1 MRLWVRLSAAIA
13 GTAAFGAL
21 TLGYAVHKATERNRL
36 ANGRQ
41 LIDQRLQ
48 LAAEAYLEQGGTPFG
63 VTVDDPGVP
72 PELAEAARA
81 GNRATYLQET
91 DDGPLLWAATVV
103 DGEMLSVRSSYQ
115 AERDALREL
124 DQTLTLAGLV
134 TVGGASLLGVL
145 LAVGMSR
152 RLGATARTARRIA
165 EGELDARVR
174 DTIGTRG
181 RDEVAELG
189 TAIDA
194 MAAALHDRLEA
205 ERRVTA
211 DIAHELRTP
220 VTGLVTAAE
229 LLPPGRPTE
238 LVRDRVRVMRRLVED
253 VLEVARLDAGAESV
267 EAEEVLLSE
276 VVRGAVAESTEPGG
290 EPASSLTVE
299 RDAVVSTDPR
309 RVRRILTN
317 LLANAHR
324 HGAPPVEV
332 RVVGATVE
340 VRDHGP
346 GFPEELLEL
355 GPQRFRTGA
364 RERGR
369 GHGLGLTIAS
379 GQAAVL
385 GARLT
390 LANAPDG
397 GGLAVL
403 DLQPRP
409 AERPG

>member
-21 TLGYAVHKATERNRL
+21 TLGYAVHEATEQNRL

-48 LAAEAYLEQGGTPFG
+48 LAAEAYVEQGGTPFG
-63 VTVDDPGVP
+63 VTVEDPGVP
-72 PELAEAARA
+72 RELVESARS
-81 GNRATYLQET
+81 GHRATYLQET

-103 DGEMLSVRSSYQ
+103 DGELLSVRSSYQ

-124 DQTLTLAGLV
+124 DQTLVLAGV
-134 TVGGASLLGVL
+134 ITVGGASLLGVL

-152 RLGATARTARRIA
+152 RLGAAARTARRIA
-165 EGELDARVR
+165 AGELDARVR

-189 TAIDA
+189 NAIDA

-238 LVRDRVRVMRRLVED
+238 LVRDRVTVMRRLVED

-276 VVRGAVAESTEPGG
+276 VARGAVAESGDDG
-290 EPASSLTVE
+290 EPAPALTVE
-299 RDAVVSTDPR
+299 RDALVSTDPR

-317 LLANAHR
+317 LLVNARR

-390 LANAPDG
+390 LGNAPDG

-403 DLQPRP
+403 DLQPRA
-409 AERPG
+409 AERSP